1 MGSHTSTTFI
11 NILFISFFLMTTIS
25 STKIHKPTLK
35 TNMTNIAKTTVH
47 AKPEGMPVKPA
58 ANPNVVVAKITTHAK
73 PEGVPVKPAANPNVV
88 VEKITT
94 HAKPEGMPVKPA
106 ANPTEGRLEAFVNNR
121 KQRQAE
127 EKKYL
132 TQTFNASI
140 KQRQA
145 DMKQFQDKVTKDIA
159 NQRQQLKDAIE
170 EKVSHAEEAVQNA
183 TKTINNKRAEVNE
196 VIKTV
201 KNDIINRAN
210 KTYTEE
216 SGAAQEF
223 ADKFGG
229 SIKNKINEKIGAVKN
244 ITGRIHKVIAEF
256 QEGKNEAIDP

>member
-1 MGSHTSTTFI
+1 MGTSTWVI
-11 NILFISFFLMTTIS
+11 NILFISFFLMTTWA

-35 TNMTNIAKTTVH
+35 TNMTNIVKTTVH
-47 AKPEGMPVKPA
+47 AKAEKMSDMPAHAPKF
-58 ANPNVVVAKITTHAK
+58 VVAKITSHAK
-73 PEGVPVKPAANPNVV
+73 PEGMPVKPAANPNVV

-132 TQTFNASI
+132 TQQFNASI

-159 NQRQQLKDAIE
+159 NQRQQLKEAIE
-170 EKVSHAEEAVQNA
+170 EKVSHAEEAVQN
-183 TKTINNKRAEVNE
+183 

-210 KTYTEE
+210 KTFSEETAEYTEGRKEAKNELINRANKTYNEE

-223 ADKFGG
+223 
-229 SIKNKINEKIGAVKN
+229 
-244 ITGRIHKVIAEF
+244 
-256 QEGKNEAIDP
+256 

>member
-73 PEGVPVKPAANPNVV
+73 PEG
-88 VEKITT
+88 
-94 HAKPEGMPVKPA
+94 MPVKPA

-121 KQRQAE
+121 KQRQAQ

-145 DMKQFQDKVTKDIA
+145 DMKQFQDKVTKEL
-159 NQRQQLKDAIE
+159 QTKD
-170 EKVSHAEEAVQNA
+170 
-183 TKTINNKRAEVNE
+183 
-196 VIKTV
+196 
-201 KNDIINRAN
+201 
-210 KTYTEE
+210 
-216 SGAAQEF
+216 
-223 ADKFGG
+223 
-229 SIKNKINEKIGAVKN
+229 
-244 ITGRIHKVIAEF
+244 
-256 QEGKNEAIDP
+256 

>member
-1 MGSHTSTTFI
+1 MGTSTWVI
-11 NILFISFFLMTTIS
+11 NILFISFFLMTTWA

-47 AKPEGMPVKPA
+47 AKAEKMSDMPAHAPKFVVAKITTHAKPEGMPVKPA
-58 ANPNVVVAKITTHAK
+58 ANPNA
-73 PEGVPVKPAANPNVV
+73 
-88 VEKITT
+88 KITT

-132 TQTFNASI
+132 TQKFNASI

-183 TKTINNKRAEVNE
+183 TETINNKRAEVNE